1 MAILGGMILLAPSS
15 AHAQGTGADATIL
28 RRAQDDFAR
37 LSAELDRVNAEVAA
51 LKRAGRSVRNDYRLG
66 ERMADAEALAQ
77 KVTQAEAR
85 LRKLRGAGESSLGRG
100 ASISPPQP
108 LPQDGSV
115 ELEAKADLFSDQ
127 AKKLSGQADILASAA
142 EQLRSRRAL
151 HRRAG
156 AWDRDPFSGLESSK
170 RNLGNSAQ
178 KSANSGLTPGT
189 STSDSSPRG
198 ATSAPAT
205 PTVASGS
212 AQSPTLSSPP
222 PPPLTIALPASGETS
237 VATASPAPESATS
250 AKSSPLS
257 QTVPGQLSVEP
268 HLFLDPATAAE
279 LRQALGPVDSPL
291 DPGAL
296 DRAAAALYAR
306 ARALDEDARRLRA
319 QSRAP

>member
-1 MAILGGMILLAPSS
+1 MILFAPSR
-15 AHAQGTGADATIL
+15 AGAQTTGSDAAIL

-37 LSAELDRVNAEVAA
+37 LSAELDRVNAEVAV

-85 LRKLRGAGESSLGRG
+85 LRRLRGSRDPSSLSRG
-100 ASISPPQP
+100 ASIAPPQP

-127 AKKLSGQADILASAA
+127 AKKLFGQANILASAA
-142 EQLRSRRAL
+142 EQLRSRRVL

-170 RNLGNSAQ
+170 RSLGNSSP
-178 KSANSGLTPGT
+178 KSPTLGSTPAT
-189 STSDSSPRG
+189 TTTSDSSTRG
-198 ATSAPAT
+198 ATSPPAGSST
-205 PTVASGS
+205 LVAGP
-212 AQSPTLSSPP
+212 AVPVPA
-222 PPPLTIALPASGETS
+222 PPPLAVALPTSVETS
-237 VATASPAPESATS
+237 VATASPAAESATS

-257 QTVPGQLSVEP
+257 QSTPDRLSVEQ

-279 LRQALGPVDSPL
+279 LRQALGSVDSPL
-291 DPGAL
+291 DPDAL
-296 DRAAAALYAR
+296 DRAAATLYAR
-306 ARALDEDARRLRA
+306 ARALDEKARLLHA

>member
-1 MAILGGMILLAPSS
+1 MILLAPSS
-15 AHAQGTGADATIL
+15 AHAQSAGAGADATIL

-37 LSAELDRVNAEVAA
+37 LSAELDRVNAEVAV

-85 LRKLRGAGESSLGRG
+85 LRKLRGAGEPSLGRG
-100 ASISPPQP
+100 ASIAPPQP

-178 KSANSGLTPGT
+178 KLASSGLTPGA
-189 STSDSSPRG
+189 STSDSSRG
-198 ATSAPAT
+198 TTSPPAT
-205 PTVASGS
+205 TTVASGT
-212 AQSPTLSSPP
+212 AQSPTLSPSP
-222 PPPLTIALPASGETS
+222 PPPLTIALPGSGETS

-257 QTVPGQLSVEP
+257 QTAPSQLSVEQ

-291 DPGAL
+291 DPDAL
-296 DRAAAALYAR
+296 DRAAATLHAR
-306 ARALDEDARRLRA
+306 ARALDEEARRLRS

>member
-1 MAILGGMILLAPSS
+1 MILLAPSS
-15 AHAQGTGADATIL
+15 AHAQSAGADATIL

-37 LSAELDRVNAEVAA
+37 LSAELDRVNAEVAV
-51 LKRAGRSVRNDYRLG
+51 LKRADRSVRNDYRLG

-85 LRKLRGAGESSLGRG
+85 LRKLRGVGDPSLGRG

-108 LPQDGSV
+108 SPQDGSV

-127 AKKLSGQADILASAA
+127 AKKLFGQANILASAA

-178 KSANSGLTPGT
+178 KTASSGLTPGA
-189 STSDSSPRG
+189 STSDSSSRG
-198 ATSAPAT
+198 VTNPPAT
-205 PTVASGS
+205 TTVASGP
-212 AQSPTLSSPP
+212 AQSPTLSPSP
-222 PPPLTIALPASGETS
+222 PPPLTIALPGSGENT
-237 VATASPAPESATS
+237 VAAASPAPESATS

-257 QTVPGQLSVEP
+257 QTVPSQLSAEQ

-296 DRAAAALYAR
+296 DRAATTLYAR
-306 ARALDEDARRLRA
+306 ARALDENARRLRA